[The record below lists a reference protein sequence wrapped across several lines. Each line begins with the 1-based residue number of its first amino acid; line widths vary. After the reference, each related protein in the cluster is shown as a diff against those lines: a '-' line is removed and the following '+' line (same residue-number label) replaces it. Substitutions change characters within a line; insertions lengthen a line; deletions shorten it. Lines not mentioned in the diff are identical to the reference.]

1 MFERLTSILAKIG
14 IQLHPSVIYR
24 EFTSQ
29 APAPEIG
36 LPDCTW
42 EFAAAAEMQEL
53 AQVPAYGIS
62 LDELYER
69 LGERAECF
77 VLRHRGSIIAFTWCQ
92 LDGPPRPRFGLTF
105 GPKDAYLFNA
115 HTDPAFRGRNVLPFL
130 RHQLYLEL
138 TRRGRTNLISRSE
151 EHTSELQSLMRITYD
166 VFCLKKKKTQK
177 QNKTLIE

>member
-77 VLRHRGSIIAFTWCQ
+77 VLRHRGSILAFPWCQ
-92 LDGPPRPRFGLTF
+92 DRKSVGKGKRVSVRVDLG
-105 GPKDAYLFNA
+105 
-115 HTDPAFRGRNVLPFL
+115 GR
-130 RHQLYLEL
+130 
-138 TRRGRTNLISRSE
+138 
-151 EHTSELQSLMRITYD
+151 RIIK
-166 VFCLKKKKTQK
+166 KKKKT
-177 QNKTLIE
+177 

>member
-14 IQLHPSVIYR
+14 IPLHPSVIYR

-92 LDGPPRPRFGLTF
+92 LDGPPR
-105 GPKDAYLFNA
+105 
-115 HTDPAFRGRNVLPFL
+115 
-130 RHQLYLEL
+130 
-138 TRRGRTNLISRSE
+138 RSE
-151 EHTSELQSLMRITYD
+151 EHTSELQSLMRISYA
-166 VFCLKKKKTQK
+166 VFCLKKKTE
-177 QNKTLIE
+177 QNHNTHHTPIP

>member
-1 MFERLTSILAKIG
+1 MIRRQPRSTRTETLFPYTTLFRSEKWRHGLLLYWMFERLTSILAKIG

-77 VLRHRGSIIAFTWCQ
+77 EIGR
-92 LDGPPRPRFGLTF
+92 
-105 GPKDAYLFNA
+105 A
-115 HTDPAFRGRNVLPFL
+115 HV
-130 RHQLYLEL
+130 
-138 TRRGRTNLISRSE
+138 
-151 EHTSELQSLMRITYD
+151 
-166 VFCLKKKKTQK
+166 
-177 QNKTLIE
+177 